1 MKKSI
6 KYDRHEDEYEECLTN
21 ENKKK
26 IADTWMEKGSLDRWR
41 HERMLKLLDPI
52 FKDKTLKWLTIGD
65 GRYGND
71 ANYILEKGC
80 DVHATDISDKLL
92 KIGSE
97 KGFIKSYSAENA
109 ENLNFEDETFD
120 YVLIKEAFHH
130 LPRPWMGLYEAFR
143 VCRKGVIL
151 IEPTDKNGLYK
162 YLSNFLKVIL
172 GRKNFFHTFE
182 EVGNYVY
189 SVNSLELEK
198 FLLGMHYRDIAMNQI
213 IDSYIPGIEKIKMR
227 TKNPRERF
235 IILRLKLQI
244 LFKQIL
250 RILKIGHK
258 GLIVAIL
265 FKEPPNNKFVKDM
278 EQTKWLFKK
287 LPKNPFI

>member
-1 MKKSI
+1 MNKNI
-6 KYDRHEDEYEECLTN
+6 KYDRHEDEYEKCLTD
-21 ENKKK
+21 EKRKK
-26 IADTWMEKGSLDRWR
+26 IADTWMKKGSLDRWR

-52 FKDKTLKWLTIGD
+52 LRDKTLKWLTIGD
-65 GRYGND
+65 GRYGTD

-109 ENLNFEDETFD
+109 ENLNFEDESFD

-151 IEPTDKNGLYK
+151 IEPSDKKGLYK
-162 YLSNFLKVIL
+162 YLSIFLKLIL
-172 GRKNFFHTFE
+172 GRNNLVHSFE
-182 EVGNYVY
+182 KVGNYVY
-189 SVNSLELEK
+189 SINSLELEK
-198 FLLGMHYRDIAMNQI
+198 FLLGMHYRDIAFNQV
-213 IDSYIPGIEKIKMR
+213 IDSYIPGIEKINIK
-227 TKNPRERF
+227 TKNPKERL
-235 IILRLKLQI
+235 IIIKLKLQI
-244 LFKQIL
+244 FFKQIL

-258 GLIVAIL
+258 GLILSIL
-265 FKEPPNNKFVKDM
+265 FKESPNHKFIDDM
-278 EQTKWLFKK
+278 ENIKWIFKK
-287 LPKNPFI
+287 LPKNPYI